1 MDTCKPSWNQCIDW
15 SNDDPGCHQFGAW
28 RHLRSLH
35 IYIYNIYIYKKTAVL
50 IEMGGRT
57 STCQLVGCS
66 PQRFSCNPFLAHCS
80 DASVLEPAA
89 FGWNISAMELPLAP
103 AAPAIPAS
111 HQKAISR
118 QPGRAARSSLS
129 PRGAASLS
137 PEAKG
142 SVSKLERHESNGK
155 KDRLCYKLLESHGS
169 VLFLQI
175 QKDHPQGSVHVLPR
189 FWKHKR
195 SCIIDE

>member
-1 MDTCKPSWNQCIDW
+1 
-15 SNDDPGCHQFGAW
+15 
-28 RHLRSLH
+28 
-35 IYIYNIYIYKKTAVL
+35 
-50 IEMGGRT
+50 
-57 STCQLVGCS
+57 
-66 PQRFSCNPFLAHCS
+66 
-80 DASVLEPAA
+80 
-89 FGWNISAMELPLAP
+89 MELPLAP
-103 AAPAIPAS
+103 AAPAIPAIAAS

-118 QPGRAARSSLS
+118 QPGRAATRSSLS

-169 VLFLQI
+169 ILFLQI

-189 FWKHKR
+189 F
-195 SCIIDE
+195 